1 MLMSALK
8 LKKWLRYLK
17 KLNILDSK
25 IITYV
30 DFESILVPQYN
41 KKLNTDES

>member
-1 MLMSALK
+1 MLMAALT
-8 LKKWLRYLK
+8 YLK

-25 IITYV
+25 IIIYV

-41 KKLNTDES
+41 KKQNTDES

>member
-30 DFESILVPQYN
+30 DFEIILVPQYN